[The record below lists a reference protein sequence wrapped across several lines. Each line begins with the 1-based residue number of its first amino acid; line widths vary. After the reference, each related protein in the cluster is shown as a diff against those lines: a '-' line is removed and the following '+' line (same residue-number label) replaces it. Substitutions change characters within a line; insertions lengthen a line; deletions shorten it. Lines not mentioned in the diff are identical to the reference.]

1 MKRSGAL
8 PNRITTLIGILSIGG
23 STLFAEPSVQEVE
36 QALERAVTYFSESVA
51 VEGGYV
57 YFYSP
62 DLSRRLGEGAARET
76 EIWVQPPGTP
86 TVGEALLEA
95 WLATGDPGFREAAL
109 AAGKALVYGQLESGG
124 WRNSI
129 EFDPAGP
136 RVDQYRN
143 GKGRG
148 KNYSTLDDEISQAA
162 LKFLVR
168 LDHALESQVP
178 EIKDAVAYGLDRFLQ
193 AQFANGAFPQVWLGP
208 VPAVTPAKANYPEY
222 DWRTEGRIKEY
233 WDQYTL
239 NDGVAGSVTDLLRTA
254 HQLAGDDRCLEALRK
269 LGGFLIDAQMPDP
282 QPAWAQQYNQ
292 QMQPIWAR
300 AFEPPAISG
309 RESEDAMIA
318 LLKIAEHTGDKKYL
332 EPIVP
337 AVKYL
342 ESSLLP
348 DGRLARYYELQSNR
362 PLYMERSGKV
372 YSLTH
377 DDSNLP
383 SHYGWKNETQLETIK
398 NGYRAVVAG
407 QPLAGVLESASP
419 PGEIEEIADS
429 LDDQGRWISRYE
441 GELLI
446 GQAKFP
452 VGDLY
457 LSSEVFADNV
467 VALSRWLVA
476 KKR

>member
-269 LGGFLIDAQMPDP
+269 LGGFLIDAQMPEP

-446 GQAKFP
+446 GQAKFA

>member
-95 WLATGDPGFREAAL
+95 WLATGDPGFRDAAL

-269 LGGFLIDAQMPDP
+269 LGGFLIDAQMPEP

-446 GQAKFP
+446 GQAKFA

>member
-1 MKRSGAL
+1 M
-8 PNRITTLIGILSIGG
+8 
-23 STLFAEPSVQEVE
+23 
-36 QALERAVTYFSESVA
+36 
-51 VEGGYV
+51 
-57 YFYSP
+57 
-62 DLSRRLGEGAARET
+62 
-76 EIWVQPPGTP
+76 
-86 TVGEALLEA
+86 
-95 WLATGDPGFREAAL
+95 
-109 AAGKALVYGQLESGG
+109 
-124 WRNSI
+124 
-129 EFDPAGP
+129 
-136 RVDQYRN
+136 
-143 GKGRG
+143 
-148 KNYSTLDDEISQAA
+148 
-162 LKFLVR
+162 
-168 LDHALESQVP
+168 
-178 EIKDAVAYGLDRFLQ
+178 
-193 AQFANGAFPQVWLGP
+193 
-208 VPAVTPAKANYPEY
+208 
-222 DWRTEGRIKEY
+222 
-233 WDQYTL
+233 
-239 NDGVAGSVTDLLRTA
+239 AGSVTDLLRTA

-282 QPAWAQQYNQ
+282 QRAWAQQYNR

-318 LLKIAEHTGDKKYL
+318 LLKIAEHTGDKRYL
-332 EPIVP
+332 EPIVS

-407 QPLAGVLESASP
+407 QPLAGVLESVSP
-419 PGEIEEIADS
+419 PGEIEEIVNS

-446 GQAKFP
+446 GQAKFA

>member
-8 PNRITTLIGILSIGG
+8 PNRIATLIGILSIGG
-23 STLFAEPSVQEVE
+23 PTLFAEPSVQEVE

-95 WLATGDPGFREAAL
+95 WLATGDPGFRDAAL

-282 QPAWAQQYNQ
+282 QPAWAQQYNR

-318 LLKIAEHTGDKKYL
+318 LLKIAEHTGDKRYL
-332 EPIVP
+332 EPIVS

-419 PGEIEEIADS
+419 PGEIEEIVNS
-429 LDDQGRWISRYE
+429 LDDQGGWISRYE

-446 GQAKFP
+446 GQAKFA

>member
-8 PNRITTLIGILSIGG
+8 PNRIATLVGILSIGG

-269 LGGFLIDAQMPDP
+269 LGGFLIDAQMPEP

-419 PGEIEEIADS
+419 PGEIEEIVDS

-446 GQAKFP
+446 GQAKFA